1 MPIDKERDLFYM
13 ENNPVFG
20 VAENPCKPKHYHTS
34 NDVYQFC
41 LDNDLGGLEMNVIK
55 YVSRWKK
62 KNGIED
68 LRKARETLDRLIQYN
83 VE

>member
-1 MPIDKERDLFYM
+1 MTALDDKLGFK
-13 ENNPVFG
+13 NSPVYG
-20 VAENPCKPKHYHTS
+20 VGENPCKPKHYHTS

-55 YVSRWKK
+55 YVSRWKQ

-68 LRKARETLDRLIQYN
+68 LRKARETIDRLIKYH